1 MFFLLNSYPIFEI
14 NPRMLNFLSKVY
26 TVLRII
32 NVNVEYSKICKL
44 HAGAVFVDFGNGM
57 RKSF

>member
-1 MFFLLNSYPIFEI
+1 MNSFPIFEI
-14 NPRMLNFLSKVY
+14 NTLMLNFLSKVY

-44 HAGAVFVDFGNGM
+44 HARAVFVDFGNGM

>member
-1 MFFLLNSYPIFEI
+1 MFFVLNSYPIFEI

-32 NVNVEYSKICKL
+32 NVNVEYSKICEL
-44 HAGAVFVDFGNGM
+44 PCLSAFCGF
-57 RKSF
+57 

>member
-1 MFFLLNSYPIFEI
+1 MNSFPIFEI
-14 NPRMLNFLSKVY
+14 NTLMLNFLSKVY

-44 HAGAVFVDFGNGM
+44 HAGAVFVDFEEDR